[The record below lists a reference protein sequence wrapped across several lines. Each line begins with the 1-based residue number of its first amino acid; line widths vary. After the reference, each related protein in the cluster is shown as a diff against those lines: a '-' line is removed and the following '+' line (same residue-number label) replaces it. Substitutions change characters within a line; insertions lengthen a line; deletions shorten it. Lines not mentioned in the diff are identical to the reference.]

1 MKSLK
6 IVSALVLGVFVLGTT
21 LYAQGIDTRTNK
33 PVMGPLRAGASDEQ
47 LKEFFLNVVERKP
60 REHDFRNNYVPNR
73 KMIAIGG

>member
-1 MKSLK
+1 M
-6 IVSALVLGVFVLGTT
+6 T
-21 LYAQGIDTRTNK
+21 
-33 PVMGPLRAGASDEQ
+33 PLRAGASDEQ